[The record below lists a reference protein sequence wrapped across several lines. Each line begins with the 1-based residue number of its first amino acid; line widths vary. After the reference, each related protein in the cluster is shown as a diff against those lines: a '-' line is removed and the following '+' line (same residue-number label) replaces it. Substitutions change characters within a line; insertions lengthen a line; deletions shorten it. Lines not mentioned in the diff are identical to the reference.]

1 MIYDPTLDNIY
12 QQVILTIEERETK
25 LLGTFSHLSFRQQ
38 LS

>member
-1 MIYDPTLDNIY
+1 MIYDPTLDSIY

-25 LLGTFSHLSFRQQ
+25 LLGTLFHRSFRQQ